1 MVSTTVV
8 LVNRIINDAILI
20 ATLYAIK
27 ISFVNHLFLYCVH
40 VCSPGDKT

>member
-27 ISFVNHLFLYCVH
+27 ISFVSHLFLYCVH